1 MKFGLKHLKP
11 EDLNYFIQF
20 GVSIQTLRS
29 HKLWNELTDES
40 LATSLRT
47 MGFDD
52 NASRKIILNGMLVQ
66 SEICLMQLMLAGV
79 DVPGILNWQ
88 GEKIDVGARMI
99 KFLRNLGIPE
109 DVLQLIVQKGI
120 DEETMEMLKDLG
132 YTETEEEEHVGM
144 HEVLICECDLTVL
157 ESEIC
162 SVNSP
167 PSNTNSLKSLI
178 PKPDNSEADFE
189 AEDTRVCF
197 SDISSSTVSNSTSSQ
212 QTLVDCKNVHVKPK
226 ALTSSELLTERNE
239 YLRRTVMAPLAWAMS
254 RALQYRPSDP
264 NHYIACQLLRWRYG
278 NVSKLEMKAVEDF
291 VIARTIEMD
300 KKLMEQKRKE
310 EEELMAKHNFEALQ
324 NIPCHPCWQNQQ
336 IYRVK
341 ERCWKCIKKW
351 VPNYERCELPEI
363 CSSCEV
369 DLSEILNSDTAT
381 SSTGDNPETE
391 SAVQTQKVAILDN
404 RNISSDGQYRYTE
417 NLDLSS
423 YNRVDELYGEYFKSD
438 SYEENMHIIST
449 KSEA

>member
-1 MKFGLKHLKP
+1 MKFGLRHLKP
-11 EDLNYFIQF
+11 EDLNYFIEF
-20 GVSIQTLRS
+20 GVSIQALRS

-47 MGFDD
+47 MGFDEK
-52 NASRKIILNGMLVQ
+52 ASRKIILNGMLAQ
-66 SEICLMQLMLAGV
+66 SEMCLMQLMLAGV

-132 YTETEEEEHVGM
+132 YMETEEEENVGM
-144 HEVLICECDLTVL
+144 HEVIICECDLTVL
-157 ESEIC
+157 ESEIS

-167 PSNTNSLKSLI
+167 HSNTNSFKSLI
-178 PKPDNSEADFE
+178 PKSGSSEADFE
-189 AEDTRVCF
+189 AGDTCVC
-197 SDISSSTVSNSTSSQ
+197 SHDINSSTMSNSTSSQ
-212 QTLVDCKNVHVKPK
+212 QTLVYCKNVHITPK
-226 ALTSSELLTERNE
+226 TLTSSELVTERNE
-239 YLRRTVMAPLAWAMS
+239 YLRRTVVAPLAWAMS

-278 NVSKLEMKAVEDF
+278 NVSKTEMKTVEDY

-310 EEELMAKHNFEALQ
+310 EEELMAKHNLEALQ
-324 NIPCHPCWQNQQ
+324 NIPCSPCWQNQQ
-336 IYRVK
+336 IHRIK

-351 VPNYERCELPEI
+351 VPNYETCELPEI
-363 CSSCEV
+363 CSSCKI
-369 DLSEILNSDTAT
+369 DLSEISNSDTTT
-381 SSTGDNPETE
+381 SSTGNNSDTQ
-391 SAVQTQKVAILDN
+391 SAVQAQEVTISENKSITLD
-404 RNISSDGQYRYTE
+404 DQYRCTQ

-423 YNRVDELYGEYFKSD
+423 YNRVVELYGESLNSD
-438 SYEENMHIIST
+438 SYEENMQIISST
-449 KSEA
+449 SEP